1 MIYSKYILQ
10 LVKHFNKLNLF
21 AKENYFPLDFNNEQR
36 YHNDMIKNF
45 SDKYTE
51 DLFNRNKVRKFPPTI
66 LKVAYRKLLL
76 IDATGRIEDLRV
88 PPGNRL
94 EKLSGNL
101 SGKHSIRINNQWR
114 IVFNW
119 KENNAYDVEIIDY
132 HKG

>member
-1 MIYSKYILQ
+1 
-10 LVKHFNKLNLF
+10 
-21 AKENYFPLDFNNEQR
+21 
-36 YHNDMIKNF
+36 MIKSF
-45 SDKYTE
+45 SNNYTE
-51 DLFNRNKVRKFPPTI
+51 DLFNRQKVKKVPPTI

-76 IDATGRIEDLRV
+76 IDAAGNINDLRV

-114 IVFNW
+114 IVFRW
-119 KENNAYDVEIIDY
+119 KDENAYEVEIIDY